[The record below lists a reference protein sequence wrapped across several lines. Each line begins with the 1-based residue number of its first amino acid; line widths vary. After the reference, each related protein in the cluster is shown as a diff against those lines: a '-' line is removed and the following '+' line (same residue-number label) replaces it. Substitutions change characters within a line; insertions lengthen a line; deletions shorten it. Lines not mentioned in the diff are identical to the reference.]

1 MHCRGDAVTC
11 WVYGS
16 QRIRHAPATM
26 MWSKWF
32 TSCTCHLHELEV
44 VTFNPWADQ
53 HDAKDGACACR
64 TEEAP
69 DKTHFIFV
77 AAYPAAMPR
86 HTDSGQVAG
95 GKTRSHVT
103 HHSCLQGAGVT
114 PADTS
119 RTDGT
124 PWHRSCQLGQKSH
137 KQARTPRWGSCTH
150 NVASDTK
157 SEIKRQFRRRVRTWE
172 IL

>member
-11 WVYGS
+11 WVYGG
-16 QRIRHAPATM
+16 QRIMHAPATM

-103 HHSCLQGAGVT
+103 SQLLAGGGRYS
-114 PADTS
+114 S
-119 RTDGT
+119 RYFSN
-124 PWHRSCQLGQKSH
+124 RRY
-137 KQARTPRWGSCTH
+137 AM
-150 NVASDTK
+150 AS
-157 SEIKRQFRRRVRTWE
+157 FMPTWTE
-172 IL
+172 ES